1 MNLFSYFSKNPI
13 PLTILAG
20 PFRGASLILNPACS
34 KRKLLGLYEHILI
47 PWLDKVIPQI
57 EVVWDVGAGDGYFT
71 YGTTWKMNRINKKA
85 HVIAFEPSRAILP
98 HLSKPASWPKYREME
113 FEFIPSFV
121 GNIDNESTITLDT
134 AYRERPMLA
143 NKPSLIKVD
152 VEGSEIQV
160 LQKATFLL
168 PAPHHWVVEVHG
180 DHLLQPVLDIFAA
193 AKRPVNILLS
203 QPHWLLGS
211 ERRIIPTSW
220 VTTC

>member
-1 MNLFSYFSKNPI
+1 MKRISKN
-13 PLTILAG
+13 
-20 PFRGASLILNPACS
+20 
-34 KRKLLGLYEHILI
+34 
-47 PWLDKVIPQI
+47 
-57 EVVWDVGAGDGYFT
+57 
-71 YGTTWKMNRINKKA
+71 A

-98 HLSKPASWPKYREME
+98 HLSEPASWPKYRGME

-121 GNIDNESTITLDT
+121 GNIDNESTITLNT

-152 VEGSEIQV
+152 VEGSEIKV

-168 PAPHHWVVEVHG
+168 SAPHHWVVEVHG
-180 DHLLQPVLDIFAA
+180 NHLLQPVLDIFAA